1 MGRALEVPKGGLWRY
16 FGPGRTGWN
25 LSGGAMGMWRGMRQF
40 KTARRLEVVNEDH
53 SVVCSLHR
61 LPDGVV
67 EGLVTAARRRGAT
80 LNDFFMAALARACDA
95 HGAEPRRSGRDLA
108 MGTIADLRA
117 LSRETLENTFGLFLG
132 FTEVVIRAEDLKDR
146 EKVVSA
152 VAAHNA
158 RLKEKKAAAASI
170 LRMGMG
176 FMQGRFL
183 SQKRLT
189 SFYRNY
195 MPLFGGVSN
204 VNMNRSWPAKYHP
217 GVVLDYIRVAPTGPM
232 VPVVI
237 AVTTIGKRCTFML
250 TRRAS
255 VVDEESGKKLAGM
268 FVEELTALGK
278 MG

>member
-1 MGRALEVPKGGLWRY
+1 
-16 FGPGRTGWN
+16 
-25 LSGGAMGMWRGMRQF
+25 
-40 KTARRLEVVNEDH
+40 
-53 SVVCSLHR
+53 
-61 LPDGVV
+61 
-67 EGLVTAARRRGAT
+67 VTAARGRGAT
-80 LNDFFMAALARACDA
+80 LNDFFMAALARACDV

-108 MGTIADLRA
+108 LGTIADLRGM
-117 LSRETLENTFGLFLG
+117 SQENLENVFGLFLG
-132 FTEVVIRAEDLKDR
+132 FTELVIRAEDLKDR
-146 EKVVSA
+146 EKLIA
-152 VAAHNA
+152 RIAAQNKRH
-158 RLKEKKAAAASI
+158 KENKAAAASV

-183 SQKRLT
+183 SQKRLA

-237 AVTTIGKRCTFML
+237 AATTIGKRFTFML

-255 VVDEESGKKLAGM
+255 VVDEESGEKLAGM
-268 FVEELTALGK
+268 FIEELTALGK